1 MEALKAITT
10 IKDGSI
16 SFKGL
21 EKFNNR
27 EVEVFVYSTDRANS
41 KTIKEQKRKFFQFQ
55 GIIESEFTDTSTN
68 VDRIVYEKIH

>member
-21 EKFNNR
+21 EKFNNQ
-27 EVEVFVYSTDRANS
+27 EVEVFVYSKSRNNS
-41 KTIKEQKRKFFQFQ
+41 KEIKEQKRRFFQFQ
-55 GIIESEFTDTSTN
+55 GIIESNFTDTSKN
-68 VDRIVYEKIH
+68 VDRIIYEEI

>member
-21 EKFNNR
+21 EKFNNQ
-27 EVEVFVYSTDRANS
+27 EVEVLVYSRGHNNS
-41 KTIKEQKRKFFQFQ
+41 KEIIEQRRRFFKFQ
-55 GIIESEFTDTSTN
+55 GIIESSFTDTSKN
-68 VDRIVYEKIH
+68 VDSIIYGK

>member
-21 EKFNNR
+21 EKFNNQ
-27 EVEVFVYSTDRANS
+27 EVEIFVFSRGQDNS
-41 KTIKEQKRKFFQFQ
+41 KAIEEQKRRFFKFQ
-55 GIIESEFTDTSTN
+55 GIIESNFANTSKN
-68 VDRIVYEKIH
+68 VDRIIYGK